1 MKERLIQYRKL
12 TTFGLKRLIDENVNP
27 CDNFYRHACPLRSI
41 KGRYIEDAYERKL
54 FKLKA
59 KTAEAVWNNLAIQET
74 FERAHYK
81 EFPSLHVF
89 IAKLFQKQCETENV
103 TTEEKGKFL
112 ELIQETWFNHK
123 NSECVYSECLGALAS
138 DRNCTR
144 AAELLESKLYYRPWE
159 EFTSTLR
166 VFFIQTENNLEGI
179 NAILDDDLREGVSNV
194 KNIVETMKK
203 KLLTWIQQTPWVI
216 NNEAIESI
224 MAEAEQVHHYD
235 NFAKTFRYNLNLLL
249 KLEQSYL
256 KCLRDLDD
264 TEELRVFCMLAATN
278 NIDFKTISMDFFTFY
293 NAMNGHPNLYFSHLF
308 YDMAKN
314 VESPAALLGSV
325 GFIAGHELS
334 HSLIE
339 NANHP
344 DLIPYFS
351 NDSMQCIQNQYQ
363 TTCDNFKE
371 TSCGANDNQIDE
383 NGSDILGIQLAYSL
397 FEDIYSEKKKDEYIR
412 LRYNNTITNDQLFF
426 YSLAFI
432 SCKGEPGTQNEM
444 DPHSPWNIRINAVVQ
459 HPGFRDA
466 FNCDANSPMVQSFND
481 QCVIFGENAPQTR
494 K

>member
-1 MKERLIQYRKL
+1 MKPTSVLILFFLSQ
-12 TTFGLKRLIDENVNP
+12 TTAFDVIREAFNTETL
-27 CDNFYRHACPLRSI
+27 
-41 KGRYIEDAYERKL
+41 YIENAYEEKL
-54 FKLKA
+54 FKVKA
-59 KTAEAVWNNLAIQET
+59 KNADAVWNNLAIKET
-74 FERAHYK
+74 FERAHFT
-81 EFPSLHVF
+81 EFPSLNVF
-89 IAKLFQKQCETENV
+89 IANMFRKQCETENV

-112 ELIQETWFNHK
+112 ELIQDTMFGQK
-123 NSECVYSECLGALAS
+123 NSECEYTECLGALAV

-144 AAELLESKLYYRPWE
+144 ASELLESKLLYRSFDN
-159 EFTSTLR
+159 FTVPLER
-166 VFFIQTENNLEGI
+166 IFIRTKRNLEGI

-235 NFAKTFRYNLNLLL
+235 NFAKTLRYNLNILL

-256 KCLRDLDD
+256 KCIRDLDD
-264 TEELRVFCMLAATN
+264 TEDFRVFCVLAATSHL
-278 NIDFKTISMDFFTFY
+278 DYRKLRTDFFMYY

-339 NANHP
+339 DANQP
-344 DLIPYFS
+344 ELIPYFS

-363 TTCDNFKE
+363 TTCDSFKE

-412 LRYNNTITNDQLFF
+412 LRHNNTITNEQLFF
-426 YSLAFI
+426 YSHAFVF
-432 SCKGEPGTQNEM
+432 CHGDPGEQDEEN
-444 DPHSPWNIRINAVVQ
+444 PHSPMNIRVNAVVQ

-466 FNCDANSPMVQSFND
+466 FNCDADSPMVQSFND
-481 QCVIFGENAPQTR
+481 QCVIFGENAPETR
-494 K
+494 KK